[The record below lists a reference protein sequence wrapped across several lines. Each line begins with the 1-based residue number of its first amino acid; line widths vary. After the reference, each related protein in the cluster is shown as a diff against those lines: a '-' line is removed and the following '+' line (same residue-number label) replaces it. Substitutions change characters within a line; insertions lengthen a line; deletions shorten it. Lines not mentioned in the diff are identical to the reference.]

1 MSRTMKTIWL
11 SLAVAIGGILPIGLF
26 ALELF
31 PSAAVLASGAMPTQA
46 MTMTEQWLALAIAV
60 AIKPLYLLIALGA
73 VIWLWRQQA
82 PDLVALRWGLLI
94 FWLGEIACAANY
106 IFFGGESDLW
116 EFLHNYG
123 MAVGFS
129 FTAYAVLEGVDTRIL
144 KYSAPKERCAALPLC
159 QACIKYADTPCKLR
173 QLFGVMFPALF
184 CVAAIPL
191 CAKLQV
197 TAYHA
202 SVLGSMCVF
211 AQPMSCQLFEC
222 RYCPL
227 LAMGLL
233 AASWLALQFKR
244 ENPVA
249 LAKILLAAAIGP
261 MSFGLLRLFLFATF
275 RDNLIWFDVWE
286 EITELI
292 FTAATAYLLWIFRRS
307 LFAKPAQP
315 ALAA

>member
-1 MSRTMKTIWL
+1 MSRSMKAFWL
-11 SLAVAIGGILPIGLF
+11 SLAIALGGIVPIGIF
-26 ALELF
+26 AWRVF
-31 PSAAVLASGAMPTQA
+31 PQTEVHTASALSTHA
-46 MTMTEQWLALAIAV
+46 MTAVEQWLAIAIAV
-60 AIKPLYLLIALGA
+60 AIKPLYLLIALGT

-82 PDLVALRWGLLI
+82 ADLVALRWGLLI

-106 IFFGGESDLW
+106 IFFGGESDFW

-129 FTAYAVLEGVDTRIL
+129 FTAYAVLEGVDLRIF

-173 QLFGVMFPALF
+173 QLFGVLLPALF

-191 CAKLQV
+191 CATLQV

-202 SVLGSMCVF
+202 SVLGAMCVF

-222 RYCPL
+222 RYCPF

-233 AASWLALQFKR
+233 AASWGVLQFKR
-244 ENPVA
+244 ENPVGF
-249 LAKILLAAAIGP
+249 AKVLLAAAIGP
-261 MSFGLLRLFLFATF
+261 MSFGLLRLFLFTTF

-286 EITELI
+286 EINELI

-307 LFAKPAQP
+307 LFAQP
-315 ALAA
+315 ALAT

>member
-1 MSRTMKTIWL
+1 MKIFWL
-11 SLAVAIGGILPIGLF
+11 SLAIAIGGILPIGFF
-26 ALELF
+26 ALHV
-31 PSAAVLASGAMPTQA
+31 PSPATEPAVGAMTTQA
-46 MTMTEQWLALAIAV
+46 MTMTEQWLAMAIAV
-60 AIKPLYLLIALGA
+60 AIKPLYLLIALGT
-73 VIWLWRQQA
+73 VIWLWRQRA
-82 PDLVALRWGLLI
+82 ADLVALRWGLLV
-94 FWLGEIACAANY
+94 FWLGEMACAANY
-106 IFFGGESDLW
+106 LFFGGESDLW

-129 FTAYAVLEGVDTRIL
+129 FTAFAMLEGVDLRIL
-144 KYSAPKERCAALPLC
+144 KYSTPKERCAALPLC

-173 QLFGVMFPALF
+173 QLFGVMLPALF
-184 CVAAIPL
+184 CVAALPL
-191 CAKLQV
+191 SATLQV

-233 AASWLALQFKR
+233 AASWLVLQFKR
-244 ENPVA
+244 ENPVG
-249 LAKILLAAAIGP
+249 LAKILLAAAFGP

-307 LFAKPAQP
+307 LFKKPARP
-315 ALAA
+315 GLAV